1 MLNKL
6 TNNYKRPV
14 RRMVMSSDDL
24 TFKIMR
30 RETIIPLVIGLL
42 LGALFVIFFNFN
54 SKLNENANMLAQLEQ
69 ATASNTKNVTDVINF
84 INSAQK
90 GANGANGAETPATN
104 TPAQ

>member
-6 TNNYKRPV
+6 TNNYKRPT
-14 RRMVMSSDDL
+14 RRKVSSAGDL
-24 TFKIMR
+24 TFTTMR

-42 LGALFVIFFNFN
+42 IGALFVIFFNFN
-54 SKLNENANMLAQLEQ
+54 SRLNNNALVISQLEQ

-84 INSAQK
+84 INNASK
-90 GANGANGAETPATN
+90 GATGTEAPAT